1 MADATERTSST
12 TSLSPDELDKK
23 VAGLSYEDARS
34 RLVEIVTRLEQG
46 NIPLDEALTMWEL
59 GEALARRCESWL
71 DGARERL
78 RAAQTHVA
86 GSGAAGDAGDET
98 GGAEPGDVES
108 RTAAPAGAEPAGAE
122 PAGAEPGEANEKGA
136 RQ

>member
-1 MADATERTSST
+1 MADATERTSSAST
-12 TSLSPDELDKK
+12 LSPKELYKK
-23 VAGLSYEDARS
+23 VADLSYEDARS

-86 GSGAAGDAGDET
+86 DQGGDAASAVNTDE
-98 GGAEPGDVES
+98 
-108 RTAAPAGAEPAGAE
+108 AGSDEEGVD
-122 PAGAEPGEANEKGA
+122 
-136 RQ
+136 Q

>member
-1 MADATERTSST
+1 MADATERTSSA

-98 GGAEPGDVES
+98 GGGEPGDVES
-108 RTAAPAGAEPAGAE
+108 RTAE

>member
-98 GGAEPGDVES
+98 GDETGGAEPGDVES
-108 RTAAPAGAEPAGAE
+108 RTAEPTGAEPAGAK
-122 PAGAEPGEANEKGA
+122 PGEANEKGA

>member
-108 RTAAPAGAEPAGAE
+108 RTAEPAGAE

>member
-1 MADATERTSST
+1 MMADKST
-12 TSLSPDELDKK
+12 QPAAVLSPEELDKK
-23 VAGLSYEDARS
+23 VADLSYENSRS

-78 RAAQTHVA
+78 RAAQAHVTEQT
-86 GSGAAGDAGDET
+86 DT
-98 GGAEPGDVES
+98 
-108 RTAAPAGAEPAGAE
+108 TAQPDTFE
-122 PAGAEPGEANEKGA
+122 EAD
-136 RQ
+136 Q

>member
-1 MADATERTSST
+1 MANV
-12 TSLSPDELDKK
+12 LSPEELDQK
-23 VAGLSYEDARS
+23 VADLSYEDARS

-59 GEALARRCESWL
+59 GEALARRCELWL

-86 GSGAAGDAGDET
+86 NVSASQA
-98 GGAEPGDVES
+98 S
-108 RTAAPAGAEPAGAE
+108 AGATAPTGATAPDDKAFTGISVPE
-122 PAGAEPGEANEKGA
+122 GSEAES
-136 RQ
+136 

>member
-86 GSGAAGDAGDET
+86 GSGAAGD
-98 GGAEPGDVES
+98 GGAETG
-108 RTAAPAGAEPAGAE
+108 GAEPAGAE